1 MFTRHFIPLTIVL
14 LTCYLNAADKDTEIF
29 PLEDVER
36 GMLGEW
42 RTVIA
47 GTKIETFKL
56 RVLGVQQNFAGPQRA
71 VIICEALDDEN
82 KLSGPVAGMSG
93 SPVYIKKKLVG
104 AYAYGFMMSKEQ
116 AIIGVTPIEQ
126 MLEVAEN
133 YGPQELAITPTKLN
147 QHQALGKKSDSTPT
161 ISSNESRASLKLENI
176 QQFLKPVPTPLFVS
190 GFSPRTL
197 KHFEE
202 ELAEMGMD
210 LVHAPVS
217 GTSSKGDNFDPPLV
231 PGAPVAGVLMDGDFS
246 MSGVGTITWR
256 KGNRLLGFGHP
267 FMQEGP
273 VHIPMAGAEVLTVV
287 RSVSRSFKLS
297 NVGPI
302 KGMIY
307 QDRLTAIA
315 GEIGREA
322 PCTKVTINIHPENGP
337 KRTLRSNLFC
347 HKGRSPTFCAMALLE
362 SINSSMDTEAEQS
375 FEVTSTLQIDGHD
388 PLVYYDSGTGGV
400 GVLKAAMGL
409 RSAFR
414 EIVDNPFETPMIR
427 EVNFDV
433 RIRNQIDYSILK
445 SVTLRTGNRPR
456 GGDTVKV
463 GLELARHKTD
473 REVRIIE
480 IPIPKG
486 YSGERLV
493 LFIGDADSAAR
504 QDVTTSP
511 DITGLND
518 ILNELR
524 LRRDNR
530 RIFVKLLRRSN
541 GLALQGAS
549 LPDLPASIQKIY
561 SSDSRG
567 DLKRSIRQTTVWE
580 TSIPVRGE
588 FQGSYSYP
596 LDIR

>member
-1 MFTRHFIPLTIVL
+1 MTMV
-14 LTCYLNAADKDTEIF
+14 
-29 PLEDVER
+29 
-36 GMLGEW
+36 
-42 RTVIA
+42 
-47 GTKIETFKL
+47 
-56 RVLGVQQNFAGPQRA
+56 
-71 VIICEALDDEN
+71 
-82 KLSGPVAGMSG
+82 
-93 SPVYIKKKLVG
+93 
-104 AYAYGFMMSKEQ
+104 
-116 AIIGVTPIEQ
+116 
-126 MLEVAEN
+126 
-133 YGPQELAITPTKLN
+133 
-147 QHQALGKKSDSTPT
+147 
-161 ISSNESRASLKLENI
+161 
-176 QQFLKPVPTPLFVS
+176 
-190 GFSPRTL
+190 
-197 KHFEE
+197 
-202 ELAEMGMD
+202 
-210 LVHAPVS
+210 
-217 GTSSKGDNFDPPLV
+217 
-231 PGAPVAGVLMDGDFS
+231 
-246 MSGVGTITWR
+246 
-256 KGNRLLGFGHP
+256 
-267 FMQEGP
+267 
-273 VHIPMAGAEVLTVV
+273 
-287 RSVSRSFKLS
+287 
-297 NVGPI
+297 
-302 KGMIY
+302 
-307 QDRLTAIA
+307 
-315 GEIGREA
+315 
-322 PCTKVTINIHPENGP
+322 
-337 KRTLRSNLFC
+337 
-347 HKGRSPTFCAMALLE
+347 
-362 SINSSMDTEAEQS
+362 
-375 FEVTSTLQIDGHD
+375 
-388 PLVYYDSGTGGV
+388 
-400 GVLKAAMGL
+400 
-409 RSAFR
+409 
-414 EIVDNPFETPMIR
+414 R

-511 DITGLND
+511 DITSLND